1 MPPPRRLLLDCTRT
15 ALHGGHTGVQRV
27 VRELVAELCGG
38 RFDPL
43 PEPDETATAGLA
55 ALDNAHGFDE
65 VVPVAWDG
73 RHYRKLSGRGSPT
86 LADVLPQKPRGW
98 VQRLRHA
105 RRRVH
110 RLRRLGDPTSTD
122 AFTPGSNAG
131 PKPQASGHADAPAP
145 PMLSPAAER
154 LVGLVFAWRRKV
166 RPAATDTLLLLDPS
180 WNSASVLPHAR
191 ACRAR
196 VGLLLHDLIPLTHPE
211 TCAAG
216 IPRQFRRFL
225 AAGLAASDFVVTVS
239 QATADTLRTLHQRDP
254 HLLLDPDSPSPAS
267 PAAAVA
273 APALPPVRTFPLGV
287 DLHLGSAAVEEPTD
301 FLGHTRLR
309 EVMAGSPVLLAVGT
323 IEPRKNHGLLLDAFE
338 LLWDRF
344 DRAGPGTPGL
354 GPVRLLLVGKPG
366 WSSPELMDRINRHP
380 ERGRRLFAMHYLDDA
395 GLRYAY
401 RYAAATVSA
410 AAAEGFG
417 LPLLE
422 ARAFGCPVIASDI
435 PAHREAAGPEA
446 RLFPL
451 HPEPPLTAAQA
462 LADAVINTLATPPSL
477 TQPHRLPTWTDA
489 AAGLLKASA

>member
-1 MPPPRRLLLDCTRT
+1 MPAPNPPRRLLLDCTRT

-43 PEPDETATAGLA
+43 PEPDDTAAATPA
-55 ALDNAHGFDE
+55 ALSDRHGFDE

-73 RHYRKLSGRGSPT
+73 KHYHKLSGRGSPT
-86 LADVLPQKPRGW
+86 LADVLPQKPRRW

-105 RRRVH
+105 RDRVR
-110 RLRRLGDPTSTD
+110 RLRDRDLHRVQPRTQHHAPAADPAST
-122 AFTPGSNAG
+122 
-131 PKPQASGHADAPAP
+131 PAP
-145 PMLSPAAER
+145 PMLSPTTER
-154 LVGLVFAWRRKV
+154 LLGLVFAWRRKIKP
-166 RPAATDTLLLLDPS
+166 RPADTLLLLDPP
-180 WNSASVLPHAR
+180 WNSATVLPNAR

-211 TCAAG
+211 TCAGG
-216 IPRQFRRFL
+216 IPQQFQRFL
-225 AAGLAASDFVVTVS
+225 AAGLRVSDFVVTVS
-239 QATADTLRTLHQRDP
+239 QATADTLTDLHAHRPELLQPIDP
-254 HLLLDPDSPSPAS
+254 SQNDPLDR
-267 PAAAVA
+267 
-273 APALPPVRTFPLGV
+273 LPPIRTFPLGV
-287 DLHLGSAAVEEPTD
+287 DLHLGARAVEDPTD

-309 EVMAGSPVLLAVGT
+309 EVMAGSPVCLAVGT

-366 WSSPELMDRINRHP
+366 WAAPDLMDRINRHP

-422 ARAFGCPVIASDI
+422 ARAFGCPVVASDI
-435 PAHREAAGPEA
+435 PAHREAGGVEA

-451 HPEPPLTAAQA
+451 NPSPPMTAAEA
-462 LADAVINTLATPPSL
+462 LADAVTRTLATPPSL
-477 TQPHRLPTWTDA
+477 TEPHRLPTWTDA
-489 AAGLLKASA
+489 ATALLKASAA